1 MQMHFLEMKKEIV
14 ITFHRLYTKSEF
26 HNKSFDILDSSYLG
40 KKKKKKG
47 ICLSKTLTHGNN
59 SNCLI
64 HFPVPYR
71 EYKCLMYI

>member
-40 KKKKKKG
+40 KKKKKKRNMFVKD
-47 ICLSKTLTHGNN
+47 IDSWK
-59 SNCLI
+59 
-64 HFPVPYR
+64 
-71 EYKCLMYI
+71 